1 MNKPAPTDHPVHDL
15 IRDRWSPRAF
25 GTGEVTQAQLD
36 SLIEA
41 ARWAASSYNGQPWR
55 YVVGTE
61 GSDNYRKI
69 FDCLVPFNQ
78 GWAQAAP
85 VLMLAVAK
93 LQFDDGRD
101 NGHAVYDTGQA
112 TAQLALQA
120 TDLGLRVHQ
129 MAGFDAD
136 KARAA
141 FDMPDGFQP
150 IAALAVG
157 QPGDPSSLP
166 NDLQGGENA
175 PRERKAGSALVY
187 DGSWS

>member
-25 GTGEVTQAQLD
+25 GTGEVAQAQID
-36 SLIEA
+36 SMIEA
-41 ARWAASSYNGQPWR
+41 ARWAASCYNGQPWR
-55 YVVGTE
+55 YVVGTQ
-61 GSDNYRKI
+61 GSDTYRKI
-69 FDCLVPFNQ
+69 FDALVPFNQ

-85 VLMLAVAK
+85 VLILAVAK

-101 NGHAVYDTGQA
+101 NGHATYDTGQA
-112 TAQLALQA
+112 TAQLVLQA

-141 FDMPDGFQP
+141 FEMPDGFQP
-150 IAALAVG
+150 IAVLAVG

-166 NDLQGGENA
+166 EDLQGGENA
-175 PRERKAGSALVY
+175 PRERKPGSALIY
-187 DGSWS
+187 DGTWS